1 MPWTARLRSA
11 LAAAPEALL
20 HPSPPEGRPWK
31 LLAPVLALAFAA
43 RAAVALSGDFVLHP
57 DEIMQYLEP
66 AHRLVFGNGVTYWEY
81 FYGARSWLVPG
92 FVAGVLALFDG
103 LGLGAPAWYV
113 AGVELAFCA
122 VSLLIPAGMYFFARR
137 HFGEAAARVAL
148 VMGAFWY
155 ELVGFAH
162 KPMTEFVATALVV
175 PLLALAAR
183 PEPDRPRVLVAAAV
197 LAVLAP
203 AVRVQYAPLTLPVL
217 GLVFLR
223 TRKKTQ
229 LALTAAAALLAVGA
243 LDAATW
249 GGGLFHSYVTNVRVN
264 LALEELIVGGS
275 PAWEHLYWLLTASA
289 GLAAVCLLPA
299 LRDSRRYALLLLLV
313 AVVLLVHAPQANKQY
328 RFVFAA
334 VPLYL
339 MVGADVLARL
349 ASRAPAGRGRLARP
363 AALALACAF
372 AAVSA
377 GGILNALPSQAA
389 VYGSRIGPTGRV
401 AFLRDQDP
409 VFSAYRYLAGAPEV
423 AGVWHVDR
431 AYYDLPGY
439 YHLHRA
445 VPFYDANTGR
455 ESFSDDGQF
464 QLEAIA
470 ASVSHIVSADSATAV
485 PGYSVE
491 RTFGPIRVLRR
502 DAEDAPVR
510 GWERYAPTVAGGVF
524 TDLVRRL
531 YPDAPAPPP
540 NSGIRFVAGDAEE
553 R

>member
-1 MPWTARLRSA
+1 M
-11 LAAAPEALL
+11 
-20 HPSPPEGRPWK
+20 
-31 LLAPVLALAFAA
+31 
-43 RAAVALSGDFVLHP
+43 
-57 DEIMQYLEP
+57 
-66 AHRLVFGNGVTYWEY
+66 
-81 FYGARSWLVPG
+81 
-92 FVAGVLALFDG
+92 
-103 LGLGAPAWYV
+103 
-113 AGVELAFCA
+113 
-122 VSLLIPAGMYFFARR
+122 
-137 HFGEAAARVAL
+137 
-148 VMGAFWY
+148 
-155 ELVGFAH
+155 
-162 KPMTEFVATALVV
+162 
-175 PLLALAAR
+175 
-183 PEPDRPRVLVAAAV
+183 
-197 LAVLAP
+197 
-203 AVRVQYAPLTLPVL
+203 
-217 GLVFLR
+217 
-223 TRKKTQ
+223 
-229 LALTAAAALLAVGA
+229 
-243 LDAATW
+243 
-249 GGGLFHSYVTNVRVN
+249 TNVRVN
-264 LALEELIVGGS
+264 LALEELIVGGG

-289 GLAAVCLLPA
+289 GLAALCLLPA

-328 RFVFAA
+328 RFVFAV

-349 ASRAPAGRGRLARP
+349 ATRAPAGRRRLGRLARP

-389 VYGSRIGPTGRV
+389 VYGWRIGPTGRV
-401 AFLRDQDP
+401 AFLRDHDP
-409 VFSAYRYLAGAPEV
+409 VFSAYRYLAGAPGV

-470 ASVSHIVSADSATAV
+470 ASVSHIVTADSATAV

-502 DAEDAPVR
+502 DARDAPVR
-510 GWERYAPTVAGGVF
+510 GWERYAPTIAGGVF

-531 YPDAPAPPP
+531 YPGAPAPPP
-540 NSGIRFVAGDAEE
+540 NSGIRFVDGDAEG